1 MEFWRQEEPREI
13 VLSYRPE
20 PEEIVLTASRPLPDR
35 MKPEQVPGEV
45 FAPLRTPRKKRRR
58 RVIVGVVILG
68 LLVGVALCTH
78 FYQRWWADQA
88 PPYQEDW
95 PGDMLPYEDYWEVEV
110 SEETTLN
117 TYRPYGGSAAHLA
130 LEAVPEDIGPLT
142 PGEIYQ
148 IIAPATVTVIASRSD
163 GYGVGTGII
172 FRSDGYVL
180 TNYHVISGSSQCQVW
195 VTDQYGV
202 DATYDALLVGGD
214 EDQDLAVLKID
225 GKDLPTAVFGVSDEL
240 AVGDRVY
247 AIGNPLG
254 LELRGTFTD
263 GIVSAVDRDVDM
275 DGVTMT
281 LIQTNAALN
290 NGNSGGPLVNEYGQ
304 VVGINT
310 IKMMSDYDTIEG
322 LGFAIP
328 TSIAVHWIN
337 EIIATGKIGPQA
349 LLGVSL
355 RRIPETLPDGTSGL
369 RVEVVSPGLGGEKA
383 GLQVGDYVVAFNG
396 QSVTSVD
403 QVLRLR
409 RGLKPGD
416 EVVLRV
422 WRDSGYMDLTIELM
436 AE

>member
-1 MEFWRQEEPREI
+1 
-13 VLSYRPE
+13 
-20 PEEIVLTASRPLPDR
+20 
-35 MKPEQVPGEV
+35 
-45 FAPLRTPRKKRRR
+45 
-58 RVIVGVVILG
+58 
-68 LLVGVALCTH
+68 
-78 FYQRWWADQA
+78 
-88 PPYQEDW
+88 
-95 PGDMLPYEDYWEVEV
+95 
-110 SEETTLN
+110 
-117 TYRPYGGSAAHLA
+117 
-130 LEAVPEDIGPLT
+130 
-142 PGEIYQ
+142 
-148 IIAPATVTVIASRSD
+148 
-163 GYGVGTGII
+163 
-172 FRSDGYVL
+172 
-180 TNYHVISGSSQCQVW
+180 
-195 VTDQYGV
+195 V